1 MNTLTIDKIKQV
13 VEQETGYDLTD
24 QRRIREQVYTRAVYF
39 TLCRNNTLASF
50 QAIGNSVNKNH
61 ATVLHGVRLYED
73 TLERFDKTYSELYK
87 RLQNKI
93 LMKQDTREKEIK
105 DIREQ
110 IDNAL
115 ERLQRLESSVF

>member
-1 MNTLTIDKIKQV
+1 MNITIDKIKEA

-24 QRRIREQVYTRAVYF
+24 QRRIREHVYTRAVYF

-50 QAIGNSVNKNH
+50 QSIGKTVNKNH

-93 LMKQDTREKEIK
+93 LMKHDTREKEIK

-115 ERLQRLESSVF
+115 ERIQRLENG